1 MTDPATAS
9 VMLNAAKIGVDLLT
23 KAISFNADKNKR
35 IDEFKNLIKSH
46 VLFGFYESWKIFSQT
61 VGTKYSPDT
70 DNLLR
75 EYAQLYIQVII
86 QGSEMLPD
94 DLKEKLEEFAKRM
107 IIKTK
112 QLKVGTFS
120 DAYRDIDKLAEEVY
134 KVYKNF
140 DDYQFR
146 AKP

>member
-1 MTDPATAS
+1 M
-9 VMLNAAKIGVDLLT
+9 
-23 KAISFNADKNKR
+23 
-35 IDEFKNLIKSH
+35 
-46 VLFGFYESWKIFSQT
+46 KIFSQT
-61 VGTKYSPDT
+61 IGTNYSPYA

-75 EYAQLYIQVII
+75 EYSQLYIQVII

-134 KVYKNF
+134 SVYEDF
-140 DDYQFR
+140 DDYQF
-146 AKP
+146 KNKF

>member
-9 VMLNAAKIGVDLLT
+9 VVLNAAKIGVDLLS
-23 KAISFNADKNKR
+23 KAISFSADKNKR
-35 IDEFKNLIKSH
+35 VDEFKGLIKSH
-46 VLFGFYESWKIFSQT
+46 VLFGFCESWKIFSQT
-61 VGTKYSPDT
+61 IGTKYSPYA

-75 EYAQLYIQVII
+75 EYSQLYIQVII

-134 KVYKNF
+134 SVYEDF
-140 DDYQFR
+140 DDYQF
-146 AKP
+146 KNKF